1 MTEKKEYEMPGEYQ
15 NYLDDYAKMLD
26 ERAQYAKIIL
36 TLPLA
41 VRRRAQPA
49 LRELDIAI
57 ERLEAELANEFQQFQ
72 TKKRY
77 DEIIS
82 KELAKGMEAVEKL
95 FIEIRNSQPQLFEH
109 LKAVV
114 TRDMTDLEEQEFY
127 ANIAR
132 REAQMK
138 ENDS

>member
-41 VRRRAQPA
+41 VRRRAQPV